1 METKPETKEQQPVNT
16 EKLNKSKAD
25 KKKIV
30 EENKIVKK

>member
-1 METKPETKEQQPVNT
+1 METKPETKEQQVNT

>member
-1 METKPETKEQQPVNT
+1 METKPKDKPAVNT
-16 EKLNKSKAD
+16 EKLKQSKAD

>member
-1 METKPETKEQQPVNT
+1 METKPETKEQQVNI